1 MKKASSVYWLDIVKG
16 QKVIDFMIPIQ
27 KIIFSRDVIFNEEA
41 CWNWESNVDVD
52 FELDSP
58 LISYSTKDDTTDSP
72 PRRVR
77 SMDEIYASCEF
88 ACFDTKPTSFEDVK
102 NKEEWVVAMKEER
115 VVSMKEELAAIEK
128 NKPWSLVDLPKQK
141 EAFGLKWV
149 YKPKFKP
156 YGTLDKNKAR
166 LVVKVYAQI

>member
-1 MKKASSVYWLDIVKG
+1 
-16 QKVIDFMIPIQ
+16 
-27 KIIFSRDVIFNEEA
+27 
-41 CWNWESNVDVD
+41 
-52 FELDSP
+52 
-58 LISYSTKDDTTDSP
+58 
-72 PRRVR
+72 
-77 SMDEIYASCEF
+77 MDEIYASCEF

-102 NKEEWVVAMKEER
+102 NKEECVVAMKEEL
-115 VVSMKEELAAIEK
+115 VAIEK

-156 YGTLDKNKAR
+156 YGTLDKNNAW